1 MDITNIIIDS
11 IKNKL
16 PMSFLKYGDGEY
28 FCAVSYP
35 GGNCDKDLY
44 TEKKK
49 NGLLTSFKYMVDE
62 LPNSYI
68 GMWHSS
74 ETQNKFW
81 SEQSVK
87 PIKWADYHTL
97 LMDGKNTEG
106 KLEIYKTIKHSS
118 LKKIYI
124 CNPLLVK
131 AKSLLNID
139 VMIRVPF
146 NNWFDNEL
154 ENLVQIITKNIEPN
168 EQCIIMTSAGMGA
181 KVLICELSKLFPNN
195 IYLDFG
201 SALDKICTKT
211 TSRGWEPSYEEFMNI
226 LKDIIPENW
235 NDDAYNYIYE
245 QAKYKLG
252 VHLSL

>member
-1 MDITNIIIDS
+1 MDITVLITDS
-11 IKNKL
+11 IKNKS
-16 PMSFLKYGDGEY
+16 PISFSKYGDGEY
-28 FCAVSYP
+28 FCAVSHP
-35 GGNCDKDLY
+35 GENCDKDLY

-62 LPNSYI
+62 LPNNYI
-68 GMWHSS
+68 GLWIND
-74 ETQNKFW
+74 EQNKFW
-81 SEQSVK
+81 TEQSVK
-87 PIKWADYHTL
+87 PIKWACYHIL
-97 LMDGKNTEG
+97 FMDGNNNEG
-106 KLEIYKTIKHSS
+106 KLEMYKTIKHSS

-131 AKSLLNID
+131 AKLLLNID
-139 VMIRVPF
+139 VMIHVPF

-154 ENLVQIITKNIEPN
+154 ENLVQIIKQNIEPN

-201 SALDKICTKT
+201 SALDKICTKR
-211 TSRGWEPSYEEFMNI
+211 TSRGWEPSYEELMNI

-235 NDDAYNYIYE
+235 NDARFNYIYE